1 MKFSDYTY
9 IRLDY
14 TAIKAQFSDLT
25 EQLAQASDLETTRTL
40 VIATTKLQAIRMAV
54 SSRYATSHSAT
65 LSPRNSSAISV

>member
-25 EQLAQASDLETTRTL
+25 EQLAQASDL
-40 VIATTKLQAIRMAV
+40 
-54 SSRYATSHSAT
+54 
-65 LSPRNSSAISV
+65 